1 MGRRVKDKR
10 LTVWMN
16 GELLGWWSLTQKGVH
31 EFRYAESW
39 IASKYKRPISLSMPL
54 QPASEAYK
62 GDVVEYFFENLLP
75 NNIDI
80 RRRIQYRF
88 GKSGT
93 RAFELLEEIG
103 RDCVGAVQLL
113 PPDTVPSSVKRIN
126 GESLTAAEVAEEL
139 RIARMPHVSRR
150 RDDEFRISLA
160 GAQEKTALLF
170 HQGKWNIPYGS
181 TPSTHIFKLPLGVI
195 GRGQIDLS
203 TSVENEW
210 LCSKILAAYG
220 IRCAETEIAQ
230 FEDEKALIVKRF
242 DRRLSSDESWWQ
254 RLPQEDMC
262 QAAGISPDMKY
273 ESEGG
278 PGILRIM
285 KLLLGSRTSLNDRI
299 EFFKTQILFWMLAA
313 IDGHAKNFSVFIEPE
328 GRFSLTP
335 AYDVLSA
342 YPVMG
347 HGSSKL
353 PPEKVRM
360 AMAVHGKN
368 RHYRWQSI
376 CPRHWIR
383 TAELSSLDN
392 NMAREII
399 TELADNTNEVIDTV
413 CVRLPADFPEEVAE
427 SIFNGL
433 RKSSERLSEID

>member
-1 MGRRVKDKR
+1 
-10 LTVWMN
+10 
-16 GELLGWWSLTQKGVH
+16 
-31 EFRYAESW
+31 
-39 IASKYKRPISLSMPL
+39 
-54 QPASEAYK
+54 
-62 GDVVEYFFENLLP
+62 
-75 NNIDI
+75 
-80 RRRIQYRF
+80 
-88 GKSGT
+88 
-93 RAFELLEEIG
+93 
-103 RDCVGAVQLL
+103 
-113 PPDTVPSSVKRIN
+113 
-126 GESLTAAEVAEEL
+126 
-139 RIARMPHVSRR
+139 MPHVSRR

-160 GAQEKTALLF
+160 GTQEKTALLF

-220 IRCAETEIAQ
+220 IRCAETEISQ

-413 CVRLPADFPEEVAE
+413 CVRLPADFPEEVAK